1 MSVPRPS
8 AWSCRNRLKSRL
20 TVSIGQC
27 SQPGRKTSN
36 DDFHGAVLPDEPA
49 LTLKGVALALADGIS
64 SSRVSAVASSVAVSS
79 FLDDY
84 YCTPDTWSVKQAA
97 SRVAAAINAWLHA
110 ETRHGEGAEDR
121 DRGYV
126 CTFDALI
133 LKGRSAHLFHAG
145 DGRIARVHGGTLE
158 RLTDD
163 HRVRVSSGQS
173 HLARA
178 LGAGP
183 HVELDYRQLSI
194 APGDVFVLTTDGVH
208 DHLTPDAIVAAI
220 GPDLE
225 ASAIAIAA
233 QAYAAGSSDNLTVQL
248 VRIDALPSA
257 DLDHLLDQAA
267 DLPPAPLLEPGQT
280 LDVYRVIRS
289 LHDSARSHLY
299 LATAPG
305 GEAVV
310 LKIPSI
316 DLAGD
321 PAYLR
326 RFMMEEWIAR
336 RVDSPY
342 IVKHVPPDTPRS
354 RLYLVLE
361 YIEGQTLAQWM
372 RDHAAPSLESVRD
385 IVDQVAR
392 GLDALHR
399 REMTHG
405 DLRPENVIIGRT
417 GRVRL
422 LDFGSSTVPGLDEL
436 GPAPDPGPLG
446 TAQYSAPELLLGAPP
461 TPAADI
467 CSLGLIA
474 YHMLTGRLPYGAAPA
489 RARTPAALRR
499 LRYRPATDGRPA
511 LPAWVDGALR
521 KAVHP
526 APSRRYEAAADFIQD
541 LRAPNPALVARSV
554 PLAERD
560 PVLFWKAI
568 ALTLAIAVAVLLV
581 AR

>member
-1 MSVPRPS
+1 MVPH
-8 AWSCRNRLKSRL
+8 
-20 TVSIGQC
+20 
-27 SQPGRKTSN
+27 
-36 DDFHGAVLPDEPA
+36 DPA
-49 LTLKGVALALADGIS
+49 LTLKGVAVAVADGIS
-64 SSRVSAVASSVAVSS
+64 SSRVSGIASSVAVRN
-79 FLDDY
+79 FLSDY
-84 YCTPDTWSVKQAA
+84 YCTPDTWSVKHSA
-97 SRVAAAINAWLHA
+97 SRVLAAINAWLHA
-110 ETRHGEGAEDR
+110 ETKSGEGAEDR

-126 CTFDALI
+126 CTFDAVI
-133 LKGRSAHLFHAG
+133 LKGHSAHLFHAG
-145 DGRIARVHGGTLE
+145 DGCIARVAGRTLE
-158 RLTDD
+158 RLTDE
-163 HRVRVSSGQS
+163 HRVTVSSAQS
-173 HLARA
+173 YLARA

-183 HVELDYRQLSI
+183 HVEIDYHQTTLQ
-194 APGDVFVLTTDGVH
+194 PGDVFVLTTDGVH
-208 DHLTPDAIVAAI
+208 DHLTPETIAAAI
-220 GPDLE
+220 GPDLD
-225 ASAIAIAA
+225 ASAADIVAR
-233 QAYAAGSSDNLTVQL
+233 AYAAGSPDNLTIQL
-248 VRIDALPSA
+248 VRVDTLPEA
-257 DLDHLLDQAA
+257 GLDHLLDQAA
-267 DLPPAPLLEPGQT
+267 ELPPAPLLEPGQM
-280 LDVYRVIRS
+280 LDGYRVIRT

-361 YIEGQTLAQWM
+361 YVEGQTLAQWM
-372 RDHAAPSLESVRD
+372 RDHATPSLESVRD

-405 DLRPENVIIGRT
+405 DLRPENVIIDRT
-417 GRVRL
+417 GRLRL
-422 LDFGSSTVPGLDEL
+422 LDFGSSVVPGVAEL
-436 GPAPDPGPLG
+436 SPAPADTGPLG
-446 TAQYSAPELLLGAPP
+446 TAQYSAPELLLGVPA
-461 TPAADI
+461 TPASDV

-489 RARTPAALRR
+489 RARTQAALRR
-499 LRYRPATDGRPA
+499 LRYHPATDGRPT

-526 APSRRYEAAADFIQD
+526 LPPRRYEAAA
-541 LRAPNPALVARSV
+541 
-554 PLAERD
+554 
-560 PVLFWKAI
+560 
-568 ALTLAIAVAVLLV
+568 
-581 AR
+581 